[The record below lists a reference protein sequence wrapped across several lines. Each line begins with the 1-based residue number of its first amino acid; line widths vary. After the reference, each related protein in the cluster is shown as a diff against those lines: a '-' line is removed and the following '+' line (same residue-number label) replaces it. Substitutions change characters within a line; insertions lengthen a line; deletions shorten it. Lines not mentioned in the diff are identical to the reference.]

1 MTLIGI
7 FLLGRDEE
15 RKQNLRERNFNLTLG
30 ESILPGEIYLVFWPK
45 IRHVDVS
52 VCNVPLS
59 GPNIGVI
66 TSKRSR
72 FKEQHVHFLKK
83 PLEVL

>member
-7 FLLGRDEE
+7 FLYQRNEE

-59 GPNIGVI
+59 DPNNGV
-66 TSKRSR
+66 TMSKRSR
-72 FKEQHVHFLKK
+72 SKEQHPFNVPETMYL
-83 PLEVL
+83 